1 MAESVREIVLDT
13 ETTGFKPEEG
23 HRLVEIGCVELIN
36 HVATGGKFHVYINP
50 MRPVPPEASAVHGLT
65 DEFLA
70 DKPLFTEV
78 VGEFLEFIGEAP
90 LVIHNAAF
98 DMAFLN
104 AELKWAG
111 FPGLKNTAID
121 TLMMVRQRFPGSP
134 ATLDA
139 LCKRFNIDNSSRTFH
154 GALLDA
160 QLLGEVYLELMGGR
174 QAGLALAAGPA
185 SKSGAPVIRIERPY
199 REPRV
204 FQPSEAELA
213 AHAEMVGKIKNAIWA
228 EE

>member
-1 MAESVREIVLDT
+1 MAENVREIVLDT

-78 VGEFLEFIGEAP
+78 VGEFLEFIGESP

-111 FPGLKNTAID
+111 FPALKNKPTD
-121 TLMMVRQRFPGSP
+121 TLAMVRQRFPGSP

-139 LCKRFNIDNSSRTFH
+139 LCKRFGIDNSSRTFH

-174 QAGLALAAGPA
+174 QAGLALAGGPTGKGSA
-185 SKSGAPVIRIERPY
+185 SQIRIERPY

-204 FQPSEAELA
+204 HAPSEAELA
-213 AHAEMVGKIKNAIWA
+213 AHAAMVGKIKNAIWA

>member
-1 MAESVREIVLDT
+1 MADTVREIVLDT
-13 ETTGFKPEEG
+13 ETTGFKPDEG
-23 HRLVEIGCVELIN
+23 HRLVEIGCVELVN
-36 HVATGGKFHVYINP
+36 HVATGGKFHAYINP

-78 VGEFLEFIGEAP
+78 VGEFLEFIGDAP
-90 LVIHNAAF
+90 LVIHNASF

-111 FPGLKNTAID
+111 FPVLRNTPVD
-121 TLMMVRQRFPGSP
+121 TLAMVRQRFPGSP

-174 QAGLALAAGPA
+174 QAGLALAGGPTGRAG
-185 SKSGAPVIRIERPY
+185 GAAVRIERPF
-199 REPRV
+199 RAPRPHA
-204 FQPSEAELA
+204 PSEAELA
-213 AHAEMVGKIKNAIWA
+213 AHAGMVGTIKNAVWA